1 MSKQPGAGRQRN
13 SGGRRPPDDLQE
25 ATVPF
30 VILPSEREAPPTLY
44 LGISGV
50 LHPSESL
57 YTLLHGR
64 SPWDDGNAKYQS
76 VPVLEAALQR
86 WPDAE
91 VVLTSTLP
99 RAHGLATVLQQLGPS
114 LAGRVVGCTQ
124 DDLTNRVK
132 RTVSTRSGSTRTVG
146 FSTDDYRRMN
156 KAGIVATHVAWRRP
170 VQWVA
175 VDDEDILW
183 PRDMR
188 RDRLVL
194 TDGGVGLA
202 SAEAQDRL
210 LTVLLM
216 NFGSS

>member
-1 MSKQPGAGRQRN
+1 M
-13 SGGRRPPDDLQE
+13 PP
-25 ATVPF
+25 TIVPAEHE
-30 VILPSEREAPPTLY
+30 SPPTLY

-57 YTLLHGR
+57 YVLLHGR
-64 SPWDDGNAKYQS
+64 SPWDDGQARYQS
-76 VPVLEAALQR
+76 VPVLEAALVR
-86 WPDAE
+86 WPAVE
-91 VVLTSTLP
+91 IVLTSTLP
-99 RAHGLATVLQQLGPS
+99 SAQGLATVLQQLGPS
-114 LAGRVVGCTQ
+114 LASRVVGCTQ
-124 DDLTNRVK
+124 DDLTTQVK
-132 RTVSTRSGSTRTVG
+132 RTVSTRSGSTRSVG

-156 KAGIVATHVAWRRP
+156 KADIVATHVAWRRP

-183 PRDMR
+183 PQDAR

-194 TDGGVGLA
+194 TDGCVGLA

-216 NFGSS
+216 NFGARRP

>member
-1 MSKQPGAGRQRN
+1 MPYA
-13 SGGRRPPDDLQE
+13 
-25 ATVPF
+25 
-30 VILPSEREAPPTLY
+30 ILPSEREAPCTLY

-57 YTLLHGR
+57 YTLLQGR
-64 SPWDDGNAKYQS
+64 SPWDDGHARYQC

-86 WPDAE
+86 WPGVE

-99 RAHGLATVLQQLGPS
+99 GARGLATVLQQLGPA

-132 RTVSTRSGSTRTVG
+132 RTVSTRSGSMRTVG
-146 FSTDDYRRMN
+146 FSNDDYRRMN
-156 KAGIVATHVAWRRP
+156 KADIVATHVAWRRP

-183 PRDMR
+183 PKDVR
-188 RDRLVL
+188 RERLVL
-194 TDGGVGLA
+194 TDGCVGLA
-202 SAEAQDRL
+202 SADAQDRL
-210 LTVLLM
+210 LTVLLG
-216 NFGSS
+216 NFGLAARRVV